1 MYRGYKFPKSKNIWD
16 TLEKKPE
23 HHRIWAGEQLN
34 EDKDALEIMPSDF
47 LDCNS
52 YVDYEIGRVIEA
64 IDQYAPN
71 ALVIYTS
78 DHGDMLASHSI
89 NNKGPAMYDEI
100 TRIPWIVRWPGHS
113 PVGFVCS
120 HPVSHIDLVPT
131 IMDVLGLEIPKT
143 LEGSSML
150 KTLRNPEIAA
160 NDTIFI
166 EFGRYEVDHDAFG
179 GFQPIRAAFD
189 GRFKLVINLLTTD
202 EFYDLDEDPEEMVNL
217 IDSEVHT
224 AARDRLHAEILEWM
238 NATRD
243 PFRGYYWE
251 RRPWRVDARPATWSY
266 TGMTRQ
272 RESEESE
279 PRQLNYLTGLEMAA
293 AVREQ
298 SDQTLPALNNEEPT
312 T

>member
-1 MYRGYKFPKSKNIWD
+1 M
-16 TLEKKPE
+16 
-23 HHRIWAGEQLN
+23 A
-34 EDKDALEIMPSDF
+34 SDF
-47 LDCNS
+47 LGCNS
-52 YVDYEIGRVIEA
+52 FVDYEIGRVIEA

-100 TRIPWIVRWPGHS
+100 TRIPWIVRWPGKS
-113 PVGFVCS
+113 PAGRVCC
-120 HPVSHIDLVPT
+120 HPISHIDLVPT
-131 IMDVLGLEIPKT
+131 IMDALGLKIPKT

-150 KTLRNPEIAA
+150 KTLRNPEIAT
-160 NDTIFI
+160 NDTVFI

-179 GFQPIRAAFD
+179 GFQPIRAAFN

-202 EFYDLDEDPEEMVNL
+202 ELYDQDEDPEEMVNL
-217 IDSEVHT
+217 IDSESHT
-224 AARDRLHAEILEWM
+224 DIRDHLHDEILAWM
-238 NATRD
+238 NASRD

-298 SDQTLPALNNEEPT
+298 SDQTLPPGLNNENPT

>member
-1 MYRGYKFPKSKNIWD
+1 
-16 TLEKKPE
+16 
-23 HHRIWAGEQLN
+23 
-34 EDKDALEIMPSDF
+34 
-47 LDCNS
+47 
-52 YVDYEIGRVIEA
+52 
-64 IDQYAPN
+64 
-71 ALVIYTS
+71 
-78 DHGDMLASHSI
+78 
-89 NNKGPAMYDEI
+89 
-100 TRIPWIVRWPGHS
+100 
-113 PVGFVCS
+113 
-120 HPVSHIDLVPT
+120 
-131 IMDVLGLEIPKT
+131 
-143 LEGSSML
+143 ML
-150 KTLRNPEIAA
+150 KTLRNPEIAT

-179 GFQPIRAAFD
+179 GFQPIRAAFN

-202 EFYDLDEDPEEMVNL
+202 ELYDLDEDPEEMVNL
-217 IDSEVHT
+217 IDSESHT
-224 AARDRLHAEILEWM
+224 DIRDHLHDEILAWM
-238 NATRD
+238 NASRD

-298 SDQTLPALNNEEPT
+298 SDQTMPPGLNNENPT